1 MFAGFAVIAQL
12 AIVAHAPDSAFACDA
27 VEVSV
32 AISAPARSFPRLIA
46 PSFAPFDLLRNSNT
60 PHLDFDAR
68 SSLLADWQREGEPLA
83 VAGQQR
89 AVVDSAER
97 PVAII

>member
-32 AISAPARSFPRLIA
+32 AISAPARSFPRLVT
-46 PSFAPFDLLRNSNT
+46 PSFAPLPQLHANDRVQ
-60 PHLDFDAR
+60 LDSVGRGSGLTVRRVEEAESAYR
-68 SSLLADWQREGEPLA
+68 HGA
-83 VAGQQR
+83 VD
-89 AVVDSAER
+89 VM
-97 PVAII
+97 P